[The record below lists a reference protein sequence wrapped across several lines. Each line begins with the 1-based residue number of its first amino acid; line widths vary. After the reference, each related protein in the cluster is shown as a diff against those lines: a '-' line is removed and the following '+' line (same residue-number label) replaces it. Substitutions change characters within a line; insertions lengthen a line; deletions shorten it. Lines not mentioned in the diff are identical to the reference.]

1 MRVHPRFQRQ
11 GFGQATLEALESLAT
26 KAGYTSLHLGTP
38 EQHLSAQR
46 VYFKNGYVQ
55 TGMAKIGIFDALLY
69 QNKLS

>member
-1 MRVHPRFQRQ
+1 MHPRFQRQ

-26 KAGYTSLHLGTP
+26 KAGYTSLHLDTP

-46 VYFKNGYVQ
+46 VYFK